1 LEKIMSAIKTLS
13 TSAVSAIQAV
23 AVSASHHERATLAA
37 LPVLQA
43 EFHGV
48 DRDVIRDTVVV
59 NFAAAVGITLNVANS
74 GRITFPAEAD
84 SAKRACNRFI
94 QRIMGDS
101 KSKTDADSIKVPAHI
116 AKLAAQLAAACNEY
130 EQSRKIATTAVANAF
145 AK

>member
-1 LEKIMSAIKTLS
+1 MTAIKTLS
-13 TSAVSAIQAV
+13 TSAVSAIQTV
-23 AVSASHHERATLAA
+23 AVSASHHEKATLAA

-43 EFHGV
+43 EFRGV

-59 NFAAAVGITLNVANS
+59 NFAAAVGIKLNVANS

-94 QRIMGDS
+94 QRIMGDV
-101 KSKTDADSIKVPAHI
+101 KPKATNGIEVPAHI
-116 AKLAAQLAAACNEY
+116 AKLAAQLAAACSEY
-130 EQSRKIATTAVANAF
+130 EESRKLASTAVAEAF